1 MLPIPKRIRYPL
13 APWAPSP
20 QPPEE
25 PWNTHS
31 GLNTGHSLLII
42 STGPGYDYPHFTE
55 EETKAQTCP
64 PYALAKQQMKAHQGL
79 ADPKPAL
86 SWTPSSS
93 CCTALG
99 FLVPPPLGPA
109 PCGRLLWDWVLLSPG
124 LAGRLLH
131 PAPTLGLTPLSEG
144 RPTLP
149 ALAPHSSAGF
159 SIDTSHPE
167 KPVRS
172 EQVSQQV
179 ILPLTHLP
187 PHTDSP
193 VDIHACTHME
203 TYT

>member
-109 PCGRLLWDWVLLSPG
+109 PCGRLAGSCILPQRWVLLPSQRGGPPFQLWPPTAVLVSVLIPPILRNQFVLNKSPS
-124 LAGRLLH
+124 RSSSHLH
-131 PAPTLGLTPLSEG
+131 TYL
-144 RPTLP
+144 
-149 ALAPHSSAGF
+149 H
-159 SIDTSHPE
+159 IQIHP
-167 KPVRS
+167 
-172 EQVSQQV
+172 
-179 ILPLTHLP
+179 
-187 PHTDSP
+187 
-193 VDIHACTHME
+193 
-203 TYT
+203 